1 MKAHFKPLAAK
12 RGILS
17 YKRMDAPNS
26 KQCHEKIDRSKP
38 KVYHKDGMN
47 TRSFL
52 QTYCD
57 RDTVFGEDNVKFIIK
72 KIHDALAAGH
82 FKGKT
87 AYDFSVG
94 SIIYQLY
101 TVSDCYPEI
110 TILKLNDTC
119 IMELNK
125 WLAMR
130 TGAFDWSHTHDYVK
144 GLHCTSHQEDLNKEE
159 NLKTCIKRI
168 LKFDLQKANITD
180 PEVLEQ
186 ADCIIIMWLLEVV
199 CQDQNDYINNFQS
212 MAKFLKPGGLLI
224 FIGCLNTS
232 YYKVGEDRYHI
243 FTYDECFLRKNLAN
257 EGFKIKTCEVLD
269 SKIQSDL
276 TDYKQ
281 IIVVTAIK
289 ECRMSKL
296 P

>member
-1 MKAHFKPLAAK
+1 
-12 RGILS
+12 
-17 YKRMDAPNS
+17 MDA
-26 KQCHEKIDRSKP
+26 SKP

-57 RDTVFGEDNVKFIIK
+57 RDTGFGEENLNFIMK
-72 KIHDALAAGH
+72 KIHDSLAAGH

-94 SIIYQLY
+94 SIIHQLY
-101 TVSDCYPEI
+101 TVSDYYPEI
-110 TILKLNDTC
+110 TILKLNDAC

-125 WLAMR
+125 WLAVR

-144 GLHCTSHQEDLNKEE
+144 GLHCTSDQENLNKEE

-186 ADCIIIMWLLEVV
+186 TDCIITGWLLELVS
-199 CQDQNDYINNFQS
+199 QNQNDYTKNFRS
-212 MAKFLKPGGLLI
+212 LVKFLKPGGLLI
-224 FIGCLNTS
+224 LLGCLNAS
-232 YYKVGEDRYHI
+232 YYKAAEDRYHI
-243 FTYDECFLRKNLAN
+243 FTYDYCFLRKNLAN
-257 EGFKIKTCEVLD
+257 EGFKIDICEVLE

-281 IIVVTAIK
+281 LIVIPAIK
-289 ECRMSKL
+289 ECMVSKL

>member
-1 MKAHFKPLAAK
+1 
-12 RGILS
+12 
-17 YKRMDAPNS
+17 MDVPKS
-26 KQCHEKIDRSKP
+26 KL
-38 KVYHKDGMN
+38 YHKHEMN
-47 TRSFL
+47 TRSLL
-52 QTYCD
+52 QTYFSFD
-57 RDTVFGEDNVKFIIK
+57 RETIYGEETLNFQMK
-72 KIHDALAAGH
+72 KIHDSLAAGN

-87 AYDFSVG
+87 AYDFSIA
-94 SIIYQLY
+94 SLIHQLY
-101 TVSDCYPEI
+101 KVCDYYPEI

-130 TGAFDWSHTHDYVK
+130 TGAFDWSHAHDYVK
-144 GLHCTSHQEDLNKEE
+144 GLHSTSDQDDLNKEE
-159 NLKTCIKRI
+159 NLKKSIKRI

-186 ADCIIIMWLLEVV
+186 ADCIVTNGLLELVS
-199 CQDQNDYINNFQS
+199 QDQNEYIKNFQS
-212 MAKFLKPGGLLI
+212 IAQLLKPDGLIIL
-224 FIGCLNTS
+224 IGCLNAS
-232 YYKVGEDRYHI
+232 YYKVGKDRYHI
-243 FTYDECFLRKNLAN
+243 FTYDECFLRQNLAN
-257 EGFKIKTCEVLD
+257 EGFKIDTCEVLD